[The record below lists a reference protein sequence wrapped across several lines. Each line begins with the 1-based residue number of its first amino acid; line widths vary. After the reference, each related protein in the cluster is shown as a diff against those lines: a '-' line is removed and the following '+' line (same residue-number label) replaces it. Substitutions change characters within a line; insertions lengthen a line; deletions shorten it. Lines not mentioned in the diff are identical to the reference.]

1 MRLYHFIGVVLIV
14 VGVFVLWKR
23 PTFSTSQEVVRIGDF
38 KASVDEVKPIPL
50 WWGVVGIG
58 AGVVVLLAAG
68 RRRGTGAE
76 S

>member
-1 MRLYHFIGVVLIV
+1 VV
-14 VGVFVLWKR
+14 VG
-23 PTFSTSQEVVRIGDF
+23 IGDF
-38 KASVDEVKPIPL
+38 MPRVFYVTPIRL
-50 WWGVVGIG
+50 GWGVVGIG

>member
-1 MRLYHFIGVVLIV
+1 MR
-14 VGVFVLWKR
+14 
-23 PTFSTSQEVVRIGDF
+23 PSFSTSLVVFGMGYFI
-38 KASVDEVKPIPL
+38 ACVDEVKPIPL